1 MRSVEQNLLKD
12 LKTFEQNAKW
22 FSENYSEIVKKYE
35 GKTVA
40 IKDQRIVAVKA
51 TLDEVLKEFESGKED
66 ITSIYI
72 ATIPEKAIAF
82 IL

>member
-1 MRSVEQNLLKD
+1 MPEETLLKD
-12 LKTFEQNAKW
+12 LKDYEKNAEW
-22 FSENYSEIVKKYE
+22 FSAKYTEITEKYE

-40 IKDQRIVAVKA
+40 VKDQRIVTVKA
-51 TLDEVLKEFESGKED
+51 TLDETLKEFELKKEN
-66 ITSIYI
+66 INSIYI

>member
-1 MRSVEQNLLKD
+1 MPEETLLKD
-12 LKTFEQNAKW
+12 LKDYERNAEW
-22 FSENYSEIVKKYE
+22 FSAKYAEIAKKYE

-40 IKDQRIVAVKA
+40 VKDQRIVTVKA
-51 TLDEVLKEFESGKED
+51 TLDETLKEFELKKED
-66 ITSIYI
+66 INSIYI